1 MDLDKVVATYIKIRD
16 ARAEKRR
23 AFEAEDAD
31 LKAKMERIEAFLL
44 QHLESV
50 QATQVGTAH
59 GTFYR
64 QKDVIPSVDDWGVF
78 YDWVKQNDAFDALE
92 RRVKKT
98 FVTQYMEA
106 NEGALP
112 PGVSVF
118 SKYVIRVRR
127 SDSIETQPK
136 EPA

>member
-1 MDLDKVVATYIKIRD
+1 MDLNKVVATYVKIRD
-16 ARAEKRR
+16 KRAEKKR

-50 QATQVGTAH
+50 QATQVGTDH

-64 QKDVIPSVDDWGVF
+64 QKDVIPSAADWGAF
-78 YDWVKQNDAFDALE
+78 YDWIKQNDAFDALE
-92 RRVKKT
+92 RRIKKT
-98 FVTQYMEA
+98 FITQYMEA

-112 PGVSVF
+112 PGVNVF
-118 SKYVIRVRR
+118 SKYVVRVRR
-127 SDSIETQPK
+127 SDATET
-136 EPA
+136 